1 MRSVRRTCA
10 LVLTLALG
18 TSTAACG
25 SSHALSSG
33 DASKVCFEVAA
44 FPNGGATGP
53 SDKAGVGY
61 FASSVSSVAK
71 LRETDGTRVPGVAK
85 FLRPLSAST
94 QVVTCQTLPFG
105 GGTGGCKGGASKIL
119 VTPDKAHTFTYPCAF
134 VTELAP
140 PTTLVTTT
148 TLSRSALP
156 GLVAECPQGE
166 MKIVSGNVTMCL
178 PRRHRP

>member
-1 MRSVRRTCA
+1 M
-10 LVLTLALG
+10 
-18 TSTAACG
+18 
-25 SSHALSSG
+25 
-33 DASKVCFEVAA
+33 

-61 FASSVSSVAK
+61 FVSSISSVAE
-71 LRETDGTRVPGVAK
+71 LRETDDTKVPGRAE
-85 FLRPLSAST
+85 FLQPLSASS

-105 GGTGGCKGGASKIL
+105 GVGAGGCKGGASKIL

-140 PTTLVTTT
+140 PTTSVTTT

-156 GLVAECPQGE
+156 GLVMECSPGE
-166 MKIVSGNVTMCL
+166 TKIVSGNVTTCL